1 MKLDLQQ
8 NEDYALLTPHAN
20 KLDSTVAP
28 DLKSNI
34 ILLGNTFDTGG
45 LIINLENVEFADSSG
60 LSALLLAFRMYRDS
74 GRTLVLCCLHDRVK
88 KLLDISQLTSSF
100 IIRERLDEAIELFSY
115 YDEDEDAYDDDEYED
130 DHDNF

>member
-8 NEDYALLTPHAN
+8 NEDYALLTPHAS

-34 ILLGNTFDTGG
+34 ILLGNTLDTGG

-60 LSALLLAFRMYRDS
+60 LSALLLAFRLYRDS
-74 GRTLVLCCLHDRVK
+74 GRTLVLCSLHDRVK

-115 YDEDEDAYDDDEYED
+115 YDDEDDDFDDED
-130 DHDNF
+130 SDGF

>member
-8 NEDYALLTPHAN
+8 NEDYALLTPHAS

-34 ILLGNTFDTGG
+34 ILLGNTLDTGG

-74 GRTLVLCCLHDRVK
+74 GRTLVLCCLHERIK

-100 IIRERLDEAIELFSY
+100 IIRDRLEEAIELFSY
-115 YDEDEDAYDDDEYED
+115 YDDDDAFDDEEEDEDD
-130 DHDNF
+130 F

>member
-8 NEDYALLTPHAN
+8 NEDYALLTPHAS

-74 GRTLVLCCLHDRVK
+74 GRTLVLCCLHERVQ
-88 KLLDISQLTSSF
+88 KLLDISQLTNSF
-100 IIRERLDEAIELFSY
+100 IIKERLDEAIEVFTAYES
-115 YDEDEDAYDDDEYED
+115 DDDEDADDDD
-130 DHDNF
+130 DF

>member
-8 NEDYALLTPHAN
+8 NEDYALLTPHAS

-34 ILLGNTFDTGG
+34 ILLGNTLDTGG

-60 LSALLLAFRMYRDS
+60 LSALLLAFRLYRDS
-74 GRTLVLCCLHDRVK
+74 GRTLVLCSLHDRVK

-115 YDEDEDAYDDDEYED
+115 YDDEGDDFEDEDSDG
-130 DHDNF
+130 F

>member
-8 NEDYALLTPHAN
+8 NEDYALLTPHAS

-74 GRTLVLCCLHDRVK
+74 GRTLVLCCLQERVQ
-88 KLLDISQLTSSF
+88 KLLDISQLTNSF
-100 IIRERLDEAIELFSY
+100 IIKERLDEAIEVFTAYES
-115 YDEDEDAYDDDEYED
+115 DDDEDADDDD
-130 DHDNF
+130 DF